1 MAGTGVWMDRRA
13 GRQRRAAVP
22 ALLRE
27 DPLPPLGV
35 PAERIAGVDEAGRG
49 SLAGP
54 VVAAAVILPADAV
67 IPGLADSKL
76 LRPAVRERLAEAIR
90 AVAVAW
96 HVAAVDAATIDA
108 TDILR
113 ATLQAMT
120 HAVGGLAPAPSLV
133 LVDGNITPPL
143 AMAAR
148 AIVQGD
154 RRVAVIS
161 AASIL
166 AKVDRDRLMEAW
178 GRQFP
183 RYGFAQHKGYG
194 TAEHRACIARYG
206 PSPIH
211 RRTFAGVCE
220 YAAQG
225 SLW

>member
-1 MAGTGVWMDRRA
+1 MGRQA
-13 GRQRRAAVP
+13 GRQRRAAASP
-22 ALLRE
+22 LEQEAY
-27 DPLPPLGV
+27 LPPLGV

-76 LRPAVRERLAEAIR
+76 LRPAVRERLAGVIR
-90 AVAVAW
+90 AVSVAW

-108 TDILR
+108 SNILR
-113 ATLQAMT
+113 ATLVAMT
-120 HAVGGLAPAPSLV
+120 RAVGGLPVAPVLV
-133 LVDGNITPPL
+133 LVDGNVTPPL
-143 AMAAR
+143 PMQAH

-166 AKVDRDRLMEAW
+166 AKVTRDRLMVEW

-183 RYGFAQHKGYG
+183 CYGFAQHKGYG
-194 TAEHRACIARYG
+194 TAEHLARIARYG

-211 RRTFAGVCE
+211 RRTFAGVRE
-220 YAAQG
+220 HAVQG

>member
-1 MAGTGVWMDRRA
+1 MDRRT
-13 GRQRRAAVP
+13 GRHGGAAAP
-22 ALLRE
+22 SLLRE
-27 DPLPPLGV
+27 DCLPAFGV
-35 PAERIAGVDEAGRG
+35 PAERLAGVDEAGRG

-67 IPGLADSKL
+67 IPDLADSKL
-76 LRPAVRERLAEAIR
+76 LRPAVRERVAKVIR

-96 HVAAVDAATIDA
+96 RVAAVDAATIDA
-108 TDILR
+108 TNILR

-120 HAVGGLAPAPSLV
+120 QAVGGLDPPPALV

-143 AMAAR
+143 AVPAR

-166 AKVDRDRLMEAW
+166 AKVDRDRLMEEW

-211 RRTFAGVCE
+211 RQTFAGVRQH
-220 YAAQG
+220 AVQG